1 MNKPRKILIV
11 KTGFSE
17 FLDRGISTTVS
28 LGDVLI
34 CTSILH
40 LYKNDDVTWVTDW
53 QARQLL
59 RGNPYIKNL
68 LIFGTPAMEHIAGQ
82 SYDILVNL
90 EKDSG
95 ICTFLN
101 QVLAKKKFG
110 FYFNDKTHS
119 IMTRKRFTEYLLA
132 GQENHRGIHKNA
144 LEILYETVEE
154 EWNGQGLILSVKP
167 PKTLKCDIGF
177 NHAVGSKWPTKAWA
191 LDHWKTLEKILGQKY
206 SISWQQGHKNL
217 SKYIEWI
224 NGCRIIITSDSL
236 GQAIGQALGKQVITL
251 YGPTNY
257 LRMQGIPNVEVVPS
271 TLKCPHMPCYMPVCT
286 FDKFCMD
293 YISPEKVAA
302 ICKEHLR

>member
-1 MNKPRKILIV
+1 MKNPRNILII

-40 LYKNDDVTWVTDW
+40 LYKNDHVTWVTDW

-59 RGNPYIKNL
+59 KGNPYIKDL
-68 LIFGTPAMEHIAGQ
+68 LIFDSSSFKKIQGQ
-82 SYDILVNL
+82 SYDILINL
-90 EKDSG
+90 EKDIG

-101 QVLAKKKFG
+101 GINATKKFG
-110 FYFNDKTHS
+110 FYYQDKTHQ
-119 IMTRKRFTEYLLA
+119 IATRHRSTQYLLS
-132 GQENHRGIHKNA
+132 GQENHGDIKKNA
-144 LEILYETVEE
+144 LEILYETVGEV
-154 EWNGQGLILSVKP
+154 WDGQGLILNPSKKP
-167 PKTLKCDIGF
+167 KILHDIGF

-191 LDHWKTLEKILGQKY
+191 IDHWKTLEKLLQKSY

-217 SKYIEWI
+217 LKYIEWI
-224 NGCRIIITSDSL
+224 SSCRMIVTSDSL
-236 GQAIGQALGKQVITL
+236 GQAIGQALGKTVITL

-257 LRMQGIPNVEVVPS
+257 LRMDRVPGVKVVPS

-286 FDKFCMD
+286 HDKFCMD
-293 YISPEKVAA
+293 YISPEKVANM
-302 ICKEHLR
+302 CKEYLK